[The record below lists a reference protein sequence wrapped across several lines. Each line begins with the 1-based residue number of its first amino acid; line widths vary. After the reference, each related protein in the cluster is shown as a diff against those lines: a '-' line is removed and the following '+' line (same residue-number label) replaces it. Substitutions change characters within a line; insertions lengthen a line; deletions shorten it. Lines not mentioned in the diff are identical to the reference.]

1 LLLEK
6 ADGDLIV
13 DILRAPPKKLN
24 CNSNIPFTKGILF
37 QTSAL
42 LTKADDASSLI
53 FALHFI
59 DSNVLI
65 TGGDANLRELPNYYE
80 LKSRRISRPVD

>member
-1 LLLEK
+1 MLLEK

-24 CNSNIPFTKGILF
+24 CNSNMPFTKGIPF

-53 FALHFI
+53 FSLYFI
-59 DSNVLI
+59 DSNVF
-65 TGGDANLRELPNYYE
+65 DNRRRRELARTTAFFE
-80 LKSRRISRPVD
+80 T